1 MLCSFTRIINFL
13 INLFTV
19 LHVYQKDADERLTL
33 STPIASPRY
42 SVLKIEG
49 NGKFVITDKG

>member
-1 MLCSFTRIINFL
+1 MLCSFSRIINFL

-33 STPIASPRY
+33 SSAIAKPRY

-49 NGKFVITDKG
+49 KRKSVITDKG